1 MKKFEWK
8 IELLNQIPL
17 IVLNSIGLFTPMI
30 STILVYIIFIFRITS
45 IWFIGVVLMLIQILL
60 SLCFLRWLK
69 PWLVGIPVQAT
80 VYGILFWIRYG
91 VVNPQ
96 AFRLL
101 MAGIL
106 TCQGLAIFI
115 KWLIRR
121 AKAKKATLESEVL
134 EQ

>member
-17 IVLNSIGLFTPMI
+17 IVLNSIGLFTPLI

-45 IWFIGVVLMLIQILL
+45 IWFIEIVLMLIQILL

-69 PWLVGIPVQAT
+69 PWLVGVPVQAA

-91 VVNPQ
+91 VVNPK
-96 AFRLL
+96 AFGLL

-106 TCQGLAIFI
+106 ACQGLAIFV
-115 KWLIRR
+115 KWLIRLGE
-121 AKAKKATLESEVL
+121 AKKATLESEAWK
-134 EQ
+134 Q